1 MTVLIADDDEDQLA
15 VRGAL
20 LRRSG
25 FGTLE
30 ASSVSV
36 ALRMAE
42 REKPSCALIDLCLPT
57 EQDGLRLIQEIKQQ
71 YPAMLVFVLTGRA
84 VNKNIPELQGID
96 GIFVKGSAIRE
107 VISRLREGRERSL
120 PGSLEIQR

>member
-1 MTVLIADDDEDQLA
+1 MTVLIADDDDDQLA

-30 ASSVSV
+30 ASDVPA
-36 ALRMAE
+36 ALQIAE
-42 REKPSCALIDLCLPT
+42 RENPSCALIDLCLPT
-57 EQDGLRLIQEIKQQ
+57 EQDGLRLIREMRQR
-71 YPAMLVFVLTGRA
+71 YPAMPVFVLTGRS
-84 VNKNIPELQGID
+84 VNKDIPELQSVD

-107 VISRLREGRERSL
+107 VISRLRDRG
-120 PGSLEIQR
+120 